1 MSHPPGLPRDE
12 PTAERSVA
20 PTAGDSP
27 FLAGG
32 ESLLSERSSLAPR
45 PRGARARSIA
55 RDVDAKSLVD
65 VVADFYVKATGKDG
79 VQMRQQL
86 ANMKPAA
93 VQQCRERWQKRAEE
107 VQRFQEKK
115 EEARVLLRRQGG
127 LKDDFEREFKHR
139 VMHSLDRYSKEDE
152 KSLEKWTNELRAK
165 AEAEEIKKMK
175 QEDVRSRKALQ
186 QYQNLSYRLKM
197 NESADLTICEFASR
211 YPGDKHSN
219 MLSDLKHLR
228 NHEYVGQTPVNVVDW
243 TVKGVVTPV
252 KNREQQP

>member
-1 MSHPPGLPRDE
+1 M
-12 PTAERSVA
+12 
-20 PTAGDSP
+20 
-27 FLAGG
+27 
-32 ESLLSERSSLAPR
+32 
-45 PRGARARSIA
+45 RSIA

-65 VVADFYVKATGKDG
+65 VVVDFYVKATGKDG

-107 VQRFQEKK
+107 VQRFQDKK
-115 EEARVLLRRQGG
+115 EEARALFRRQGG

-139 VMHSLDRYSKEDE
+139 VMRSLDRYSKQDE
-152 KSLEKWTNELRAK
+152 KSLEKLTNELRAK

-186 QYQNLSYRLKM
+186 QCQDPSYRLKM

-211 YPGDKHSN
+211 YPGGKHSN
-219 MLSDLKHLR
+219 VLSDLKHLVS
-228 NHEYVGQTPVNVVDW
+228 HEYVGQPPVNVVDW